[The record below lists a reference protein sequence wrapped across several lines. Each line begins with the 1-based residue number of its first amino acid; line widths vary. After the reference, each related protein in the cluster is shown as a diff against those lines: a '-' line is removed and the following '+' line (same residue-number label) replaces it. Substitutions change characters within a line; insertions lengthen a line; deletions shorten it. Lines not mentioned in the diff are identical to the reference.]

1 METVR
6 VAKQTDQTAYYDLWQ
21 TCFGDSDAFCQWF
34 FENRFQPDHSVC
46 LETDGDFRACMQ
58 AFPYT
63 VGIREKA
70 VKSVM
75 LCGVCTHPAHRK
87 KGYMNK
93 IFRYEMNLLR
103 QQGYAVAVH
112 TPAVLE
118 SYFSFGHY
126 PVADA
131 CYLTTNEIPEVPP
144 QNDVFSVSPKQWE
157 LLYDCYV
164 AFAKKYSG
172 IVWRCEDDFFR
183 KCQDY
188 AADGGLCKA
197 YQQENMFGYVFYYQ
211 TATEVTCVEA
221 VGDDVAIQK
230 VLQDILS
237 QAKGLS
243 FSAKLAPKTS
253 VSFDF
258 CKKEVK
264 QKGVMGLVSVEL
276 LLQTLGLQSE
286 AAFAVE
292 DDIIEENN
300 GCFTL
305 DGKRSDKAPAFTIK
319 AGRLLQVLVG
329 YTSLED
335 LQEGIIIQDDAGFA
349 EIAKALPMVDC
360 YIIDEY

>member
-1 METVR
+1 MEKVR
-6 VAKQTDQTAYYDLWQ
+6 VAKQTDTTAYRNLWQ

-34 FENRFQPDHSVC
+34 FENRFLPDHCVC
-46 LETDGDFRACMQ
+46 LETDVQFAACMQ

-70 VKSVM
+70 VKGVM
-75 LCGVCTHPAHRK
+75 LCGICTHPTQRK

-93 IFRYEMNLLR
+93 IFRYEMDLLR
-103 QQGYAVAVH
+103 QKGYAIAVH

-131 CYLTTNEIPEVPP
+131 CYLTAENIPQVQP
-144 QNDVFSVSPKQWE
+144 QKNVMTVTVKQWE
-157 LLYDCYV
+157 MLYDGYM

-172 IVWRCEDDFFR
+172 MIWRSKEDFFR

-188 AADGGLCKA
+188 RADGGICKV
-197 YQQENMFGYVFYYQ
+197 YQNENCFGYVFYYQ
-211 TATEVTCVEA
+211 TKTEVTCVEA
-221 VGDDVAIQK
+221 VGDDGAIQM
-230 VLQDILS
+230 VLQEILS

-243 FSAKLAPKTS
+243 FSAKLYPKTNIA
-253 VSFDF
+253 FDF

-264 QKGVMGLVSVEL
+264 QKGVMGLVCVET
-276 LLQTLGLQSE
+276 LLQTLGLQSD
-286 AAFAVE
+286 AAFAVQ
-292 DDIIEENN
+292 DTVVVQNN

-305 DGKRSDKAPAFTIK
+305 DGKRSNKKPAFTIE

-329 YTSLED
+329 YTALQD
-335 LQEGIIIQDDAGFA
+335 LQDGIIIHDTAGFA
-349 EIAKALPMVDC
+349 EIAKELSMVDC
-360 YIIDEY
+360 YIVDEY

>member
-6 VAKQTDQTAYYDLWQ
+6 VAKQTDQTTYYDLWQ

-46 LETDGDFRACMQ
+46 LETDGVCTACMQ

-75 LCGVCTHPAHRK
+75 LCGICTHPAHRR
-87 KGYMNK
+87 KGYMNR
-93 IFRYEMNLLR
+93 ILRYEMQLLR
-103 QQGYAVAVH
+103 QKGYAVAVH

-131 CYLTTNEIPEVPP
+131 CYLTTEKVPQVQP
-144 QNDVFSVSPKQWE
+144 QSDVFVVTPKQWE
-157 LLYDCYV
+157 WLYDGYV
-164 AFAKKYSG
+164 AFAKPYSG
-172 IVWRCEDDFFR
+172 IVWRKEDDFFR

-188 AADGGLCKA
+188 AADGGMCKA
-197 YQQENMFGYVFYYQ
+197 YQQGDVFGYVCYYQ
-211 TATEVTCVEA
+211 TETEVTCVEA
-221 VGDDVAIQK
+221 VGDDQAIQM

-237 QAKGLS
+237 QAEGLS
-243 FSAKLAPKTS
+243 FSAKLAPHTS

-264 QKGVMGLVSVEL
+264 PKGVMGLVHLEL
-276 LLQTLGLQSE
+276 LLQTLGLQSN
-286 AAFAVE
+286 AAFAVQ
-292 DDIIEENN
+292 DDVVPENN

-305 DGKRSDKAPAFTIK
+305 DGTRSQKSPAFTIE

-329 YTSLED
+329 YRALEE
-335 LQEGIIIQDDAGFA
+335 LQEEITIHDDAGFL
-349 EIAKALPMVDC
+349 EIAKALPKVDC